1 MRSYPKIQWHKN
13 KIMSCTFSG
22 WLGVGQ
28 DGPRWLTPRCTPDL
42 LHVFLIFLGRG
53 GYQNHVFPTPTTK
66 TLDQL
71 ETQCVLTYKLQT
83 RTLPLLPTFQWAKQ
97 ITQPSLILTKF
108 SSTGKY
114 TLSLVGRTTML
125 QGKGCGYME
134 GKGNNNAIHF
144 IGQFVNINI
153 SSQLVSFIY
162 LLLCDIFTKFLY
174 YCN

>member
-1 MRSYPKIQWHKN
+1 MRNYQKIQWHKN
-13 KIMSCTFSG
+13 KIMSYTFSG

-53 GYQNHVFPTPTTK
+53 GYQNHVFPMPTTK

-97 ITQPSLILTKF
+97 ITQPSFQVQGNILCLQREEPQCYKAKDVDTWKER
-108 SSTGKY
+108 G
-114 TLSLVGRTTML
+114 TTMPSTL
-125 QGKGCGYME
+125 
-134 GKGNNNAIHF
+134 
-144 IGQFVNINI
+144 
-153 SSQLVSFIY
+153 
-162 LLLCDIFTKFLY
+162 
-174 YCN
+174 